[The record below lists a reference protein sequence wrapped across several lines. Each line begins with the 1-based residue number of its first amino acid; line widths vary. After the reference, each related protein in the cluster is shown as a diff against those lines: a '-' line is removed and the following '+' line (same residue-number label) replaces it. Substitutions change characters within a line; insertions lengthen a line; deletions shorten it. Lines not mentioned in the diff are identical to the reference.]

1 MKPITFSLLI
11 LSFLLISC
19 SANPQTTQ
27 PKLTPPTI
35 QTNNQENW
43 QEYVNQRFRFS
54 IKFPKS
60 WPRNTGTPDGNGIF
74 LYANDPNID
83 IRAYGSVSNP
93 FTEPYGGQFN
103 DPNLKRQIIT
113 LDNGKK
119 ATLINGKEAGQII
132 YFVVLQERGIFYQLE
147 ARVTEQFFKENEK
160 TLLKVAKS
168 LNILQRSQ

>member
-19 SANPQTTQ
+19 SANPGTSQ
-27 PKLTPPTI
+27 PNLNPPTI

-43 QEYVNQRFRFS
+43 QEYVNQRFGFS

-60 WPRNTGTPDGNGIF
+60 WPRNAGTPDGNGIF

-103 DPNLKRQIIT
+103 DPNLKREIIT

-119 ATLINGKEAGQII
+119 ATLINGKEAGQIL
-132 YFVVLQERGIFYQLE
+132 YFVVLQESGIFYQLE
-147 ARVTEQFFKENEK
+147 ARITEQFFKENEK